1 MAIFATIK
9 AYLKNVQSNILTT
22 PLHNIAKNFRRGPS
36 MPSYSQANAHN
47 FFNIRAIWLISSQI
61 IYGICT
67 LEHAI
72 ILRIPITVDKL
83 LKMSMIYWD
92 DPRIKQYAP
101 NRCLCIK
108 VANSIDHWVEDCRD
122 VTKAGG
128 RGDMYKE
135 WKLL

>member
-1 MAIFATIK
+1 MGVKNNIITRMMFIK
-9 AYLKNVQSNILTT
+9 
-22 PLHNIAKNFRRGPS
+22 H
-36 MPSYSQANAHN
+36 
-47 FFNIRAIWLISSQI
+47 
-61 IYGICT
+61 
-67 LEHAI
+67 
-72 ILRIPITVDKL
+72 
-83 LKMSMIYWD
+83 
-92 DPRIKQYAP
+92 YAP

>member
-1 MAIFATIK
+1 MLLFFIYQFTYSDNKANQSKTRMMFIK
-9 AYLKNVQSNILTT
+9 
-22 PLHNIAKNFRRGPS
+22 H
-36 MPSYSQANAHN
+36 
-47 FFNIRAIWLISSQI
+47 
-61 IYGICT
+61 
-67 LEHAI
+67 
-72 ILRIPITVDKL
+72 
-83 LKMSMIYWD
+83 
-92 DPRIKQYAP
+92 YAP